1 MVAVWLVIIGSVLAF
16 ALVRNHIAKPTS
28 MPLSETE
35 FLQKFEANQIER
47 ATVSYNPQSPAV
59 AKISGTYY
67 RTDKDGNIIKSEKE
81 VPFIVENALITPNLE
96 RKLVRSD
103 KIVVNTPNPML
114 TVVAYNLLF
123 LGGFGMVILL
133 LLGIIIYVV
142 SRVIKRPVGVPVPP
156 VQKPDRFWRWFAVAV
171 FAMIAIPFLI
181 SIVGLLAAIAIP
193 NFVKARAQAQE
204 NARRAAAQMATNQL
218 PGLNL
223 SFGPV
228 IERILNDPDDD
239 PRNSF
244 LDLDT
249 GTVFDDPVPPPT
261 GNMSVEMRI
270 GFTIGAMDSLLRA
283 IRERRV
289 DLVGDASGNS
299 LAGCDLVALPVA
311 SEQFDSALTD
321 TILWRQNETALT
333 NAGEDFVTL
342 HATNTPATWLFKTR
356 EGGSGI
362 LQITGFTEN
371 PRGVKLRYKLVQ
383 NIGTTT
389 TSVSMPP
396 TAAPNPSFDSFVER
410 VRKELSRA
418 SIRFDRLHI
427 SAVNADNFIVSFSGL
442 EAHGVSNGKDSW
454 LPIVGSV
461 GSLVA
466 QRGFFGGKWDFKGLN
481 QLAVVRF
488 TIADLDLEKLL
499 ETNLAEA
506 MPASPT
512 TAPNPSFGPVIER
525 VVIESTEITTP
536 SKNGMLDLDSGR
548 LINATRTFSATDP
561 EDFMRWTAEMGV
573 DTYAVFEPHEVTG
586 AVAAARDEALFAKT
600 GVRLPPGRLEGL
612 NAFDMRALSVKNE
625 IWETATP
632 GVIESNLASIKP
644 MHWNYLAGMTNQPA
658 TWFFKTREGGMGILQ
673 ITGFT
678 DNPRGV
684 KLRYRLV
691 QSVAAPASV
700 GREQQIRTALEFAPV
715 VWLRGASVSLVQL
728 STDGRKATVV
738 LNHPELGP
746 EEMVLT
752 ADDAGRFTGSLKL
765 AANGGFPISLLP
777 TDSQRL
783 ESQYRSL
790 PAGDAFPPER
800 ELVIRRPEGITNCLL
815 GLGFDAGA
823 VVPVPVELG
832 GKLEDAIESLKSN
845 NGLDSESGHLRSVK
859 AFLESLKNNDEVDRW
874 AHDHGV
880 DALAWFGHNEFQIV
894 DFDAPMQM
902 LYLPEGWPHLSPDR
916 VKRALITGG
925 FREGVMGNRL
935 SVSFDNSPIAYA
947 FRTRANAI
955 GAWRFSGKVGDPMS
969 IAIKIRYKLVQN
981 STSTNSP

>member
-333 NAGEDFVTL
+333 NAGEDFVIL

-356 EGGSGI
+356 EGRSGI

-371 PRGVKLRYKLVQ
+371 PRGVKIRYKLVQ
-383 NIGTTT
+383 NENTNTVSAHPKLPTSAFQIRLVADDSAINVPTDTLTNYFDGTHFERLRLLKDVFMDGTAVERAGWHVVDGQTNFVIGLTEAG
-389 TSVSMPP
+389 SQQFEAL
-396 TAAPNPSFDSFVER
+396 TAASLKRRIAVVFEGRILFAPVINSRISTRSLDLVVGWDRNDVER
-410 VRKELSRA
+410 TM
-418 SIRFDRLHI
+418 
-427 SAVNADNFIVSFSGL
+427 N
-442 EAHGVSNGKDSW
+442 
-454 LPIVGSV
+454 
-461 GSLVA
+461 
-466 QRGFFGGKWDFKGLN
+466 GLN
-481 QLAVVRF
+481 QMKNPVVNLRF
-488 TIADLDLEKLL
+488 GPEQESVLPTIKSNWTFLNLRANRLIATSPPDFESRAFHDWQRKNGADLVATVSDVVATGEKLPSL
-499 ETNLAEA
+499 IGYGMA
-506 MPASPT
+506 
-512 TAPNPSFGPVIER
+512 TAPAFA
-525 VVIESTEITTP
+525 
-536 SKNGMLDLDSGR
+536 NGLDNNSPADIWYNWNLMVNEPEARSYLR
-548 LINATRTFSATDP
+548 KPPNSAQ
-561 EDFMRWTAEMGV
+561 
-573 DTYAVFEPHEVTG
+573 DTYYFRTS
-586 AVAAARDEALFAKT
+586 DDT
-600 GVRLPPGRLEGL
+600 WGV
-612 NAFDMRALSVKNE
+612 
-625 IWETATP
+625 
-632 GVIESNLASIKP
+632 
-644 MHWNYLAGMTNQPA
+644 
-658 TWFFKTREGGMGILQ
+658 LQ

-678 DNPRGV
+678 ENPR
-684 KLRYRLV
+684 
-691 QSVAAPASV
+691 
-700 GREQQIRTALEFAPV
+700 
-715 VWLRGASVSLVQL
+715 
-728 STDGRKATVV
+728 
-738 LNHPELGP
+738 
-746 EEMVLT
+746 
-752 ADDAGRFTGSLKL
+752 
-765 AANGGFPISLLP
+765 
-777 TDSQRL
+777 
-783 ESQYRSL
+783 
-790 PAGDAFPPER
+790 
-800 ELVIRRPEGITNCLL
+800 
-815 GLGFDAGA
+815 
-823 VVPVPVELG
+823 
-832 GKLEDAIESLKSN
+832 
-845 NGLDSESGHLRSVK
+845 
-859 AFLESLKNNDEVDRW
+859 
-874 AHDHGV
+874 
-880 DALAWFGHNEFQIV
+880 
-894 DFDAPMQM
+894 
-902 LYLPEGWPHLSPDR
+902 R
-916 VKRALITGG
+916 V
-925 FREGVMGNRL
+925 
-935 SVSFDNSPIAYA
+935 
-947 FRTRANAI
+947 
-955 GAWRFSGKVGDPMS
+955 
-969 IAIKIRYKLVQN
+969 KIRYKLVQN
-981 STSTNSP
+981 STSTNSQ